1 MVSSNGAVILYNHAE
16 FLKNSQIFLAIA
28 QKFGYN
34 RDTPIS
40 PRERIIPMT
49 PKSPRAVALV
59 GMAGSGKTI
68 CAKHLESRG
77 FYQFRFGSIVTD
89 EVTRRGLPITPE
101 NERTVREEFRA
112 LDGMDVI
119 AKRALPHLQTALQ
132 THNSIIID
140 GLYSFS
146 EYKTLRPILGDDMI
160 LIAIFSPRKMRHARL
175 ANRPDRP
182 LTAHEAEM
190 RDYAEIENIEKGGPI
205 AIADYTLM
213 NDGSVN
219 ALLAGLDAL
228 LDGLGVKP

>member
-1 MVSSNGAVILYNHAE
+1 MIH
-16 FLKNSQIFLAIA
+16 Q
-28 QKFGYN
+28 
-34 RDTPIS
+34 T
-40 PRERIIPMT
+40 
-49 PKSPRAVALV
+49 PRAIALV

-89 EVTRRGLPITPE
+89 EVTRRGLPITPD
-101 NERTVREEFRA
+101 NERVVREEFRA
-112 LDGMDVI
+112 NEGMDAI

-132 THNSIIID
+132 THQSIIID

-160 LIAIFSPRKMRHARL
+160 IIAIFSPRQMRYGRL
-175 ANRPDRP
+175 AIRPDRP
-182 LTAHEAEM
+182 LTAYEAEM

-213 NDGSVN
+213 NDST
-219 ALLAGLDAL
+219 ADELLARLDNL
-228 LDGLGVKP
+228 LNQLGVKP

>member
-1 MVSSNGAVILYNHAE
+1 MT
-16 FLKNSQIFLAIA
+16 
-28 QKFGYN
+28 QK
-34 RDTPIS
+34 T
-40 PRERIIPMT
+40 
-49 PKSPRAVALV
+49 PRAIALV

-89 EVTRRGLPITPE
+89 EVTRRGLPINPD

-112 LDGMDVI
+112 HEGMDAI

-132 THNSIIID
+132 SHTSIIID

-146 EYKTLRPILGDDMI
+146 EYKTLRPILGDDMVI
-160 LIAIFSPRKMRHARL
+160 IAIFSPRQLRYGRL

-213 NDGSVN
+213 NDGT
-219 ALLAGLDAL
+219 ADDLLARLDDL
-228 LDGLGVKP
+228 LNHLGVKP